1 MKLKHYFVL
10 FALGIVLLAGIALF
24 ATFSFGGES
33 IYSPPSQGGAGGGS
47 LWRGSLFYVSEGF
60 VVVLLF
66 YLWFFYRKTIRPYDT
81 LIGGIELVRE
91 LDLTTRLAPSGQHE
105 TDIIVRTF
113 NDLLNRLRSEHLRLE
128 EQYTFLNLLIEAS
141 PMGVIQCDLDG
152 NITSMNPAARE
163 MLSPSVEEAI
173 HALPLGET
181 TTVRLP
187 GEPQLFRV
195 SHQSFP
201 DRGYQHPFFLI
212 ESLTSEVR
220 LAEKAA
226 YERVIRMIAHE
237 VNNSVAGIIGSLTP
251 DPSPQGEGSIYLQ
264 GQETDSGQA
273 KELTTPLS
281 PWRGVGGEAV
291 ERLTALSA
299 FVTRF
304 AEVVKIPQPQLQLCD
319 LSEEVESCRPFLENM
334 CTSANVHI
342 DFHLTEEAIPVHLDT
357 VLFQQV
363 LINIVKNAVEASP
376 TAPLQGERGVVTI
389 EVAKHSTPLPHRER
403 RVGELCSGM
412 GHVGASLIVTDN
424 GHGIPSSVATHLF
437 TPFFSTKPQGQGL
450 GLLLIRDILT
460 SHHCTFSLLTSP
472 EDHLTR
478 FTIQFPK

>member
-1 MKLKHYFVL
+1 MRLKHYFVL
-10 FALGIVLLAGIALF
+10 LAAGIVLIAGVALYGTFRSHPALF
-24 ATFSFGGES
+24 
-33 IYSPPSQGGAGGGS
+33 YST
-47 LWRGSLFYVSEGF
+47 EGF
-60 VVVLLF
+60 VVVLLI
-66 YLWFFYRKTIRPYDT
+66 YLWYFYRKTIRPYDT

-141 PMGVIQCDLDG
+141 PMGVIQCDLSG
-152 NITSMNPAARE
+152 NTISMNPAARE
-163 MLSPSVEEAI
+163 MLSSSVEEAI
-173 HALPLGET
+173 QTLPLGET
-181 TTVRLP
+181 TTVRTP
-187 GEPQLFRV
+187 GEPQLFRI
-195 SHQSFP
+195 SHLSFP
-201 DRGYQHPFFLI
+201 DRGSQHPFFLI

-237 VNNSVAGIIGSLTP
+237 VNNSVAGIINR
-251 DPSPQGEGSIYLQ
+251 E
-264 GQETDSGQA
+264 A
-273 KELTTPLS
+273 
-281 PWRGVGGEAV
+281 VGGEAV

-304 AEVVKIPQPQLQLCD
+304 ADVVKIPQPQMQLCD
-319 LSEEVESCRPFLENM
+319 LSEEVEACRPFLENL
-334 CTSANVHI
+334 CTSADVQI
-342 DFHLTEEAIPVHLDT
+342 DFILTDEAIPVHLDS

-363 LINIVKNAVEASP
+363 LINIVKNAVESMDKKDG
-376 TAPLQGERGVVTI
+376 LVTI
-389 EVAKHSTPLPHRER
+389 TTTIPANVPNRNSAKL
-403 RVGELCSGM
+403 V
-412 GHVGASLIVTDN
+412 VTDN
-424 GHGIPSSVATHLF
+424 GHGIPLSVAKHLF

-460 SHHCTFSLLTSP
+460 SHHCTFSLLTDP

-478 FTIQFPK
+478 FTIQFPIGSMT

>member
-1 MKLKHYFVL
+1 MRLKHYF
-10 FALGIVLLAGIALF
+10 ALLAVGIVLLAGVALF
-24 ATFSFGGES
+24 GTF
-33 IYSPPSQGGAGGGS
+33 QGHPT
-47 LWRGSLFYVSEGF
+47 LFYVTEGF
-60 VVVLLF
+60 IVVLLF
-66 YLWFFYRKTIRPYDT
+66 YLWYFYRKTIRPYDT

-113 NDLLNRLRSEHLRLE
+113 NDLLGRLRSEHLKLE

-181 TTVRLP
+181 TTVCLP
-187 GEPQLFRV
+187 GEPQLFRI

-201 DRGYQHPFFLI
+201 DRGFQHPFFLI

-220 LAEKAA
+220 LAEKAT

-237 VNNSVAGIIGSLTP
+237 VNNSVAGIIGSLTG
-251 DPSPQGEGSIYLQ
+251 D
-264 GQETDSGQA
+264 
-273 KELTTPLS
+273 
-281 PWRGVGGEAV
+281 EA

-319 LSEEVESCRPFLENM
+319 LSEEVDACRPFLENL
-334 CTSANVHI
+334 CTQAHVKI
-342 DFHLTEEAIPVHLDT
+342 DFHLTDEAIPVHLDT

-363 LINIVKNAVEASP
+363 LINIVKNAVESI
-376 TAPLQGERGVVTI
+376 GER
-389 EVAKHSTPLPHRER
+389 L
-403 RVGELCSGM
+403 RVGNSTLGM
-412 GHVGASLIVTDN
+412 KDGQVTVTTSIPSKLVITDN
-424 GHGIPSSVATHLF
+424 GHGIPSSVSTHLF

-460 SHHCTFSLLTSP
+460 SHHCTFSLLTDP

>member
-1 MKLKHYFVL
+1 MRLKHYF
-10 FALGIVLLAGIALF
+10 ALLAVGTVLLAGVALF
-24 ATFSFGGES
+24 GTFRSH
-33 IYSPPSQGGAGGGS
+33 PT
-47 LWRGSLFYVSEGF
+47 LFYVTEGF

-66 YLWFFYRKTIRPYDT
+66 YLWYFYRKTIRPYDT

-113 NDLLNRLRSEHLRLE
+113 NDLLNRLRSEHLKLE

-163 MLSPSVEEAI
+163 MLSASVEEAI
-173 HALPLGET
+173 YALPLGET

-187 GEPQLFRV
+187 GEPQLFRI

-237 VNNSVAGIIGSLTP
+237 VNNSVAGIIGSLTG
-251 DPSPQGEGSIYLQ
+251 DK
-264 GQETDSGQA
+264 A
-273 KELTTPLS
+273 
-281 PWRGVGGEAV
+281 

-319 LSEEVESCRPFLENM
+319 LSEEVDACRPFLENL
-334 CTSANVHI
+334 CTQANVKI
-342 DFHLTEEAIPVHLDT
+342 DFNLTDEAIPVHLDT

-363 LINIVKNAVEASP
+363 LINIVKNAVESI
-376 TAPLQGERGVVTI
+376 GMRGGQVTVTTSI
-389 EVAKHSTPLPHRER
+389 PSKLV
-403 RVGELCSGM
+403 
-412 GHVGASLIVTDN
+412 ITDN
-424 GHGIPSSVATHLF
+424 GHGILSSVATHLF

-460 SHHCTFSLLTSP
+460 SHHCTFSLLTGP